1 MLKSL
6 PRPWIIGGLGLVG
19 SIWMLDQLTHI
30 LSDWLPALV
39 IGSGLTWGYLKF
51 NRLTTPLQPLSTRFI
66 TIDTVKGA
74 VAEVEGMVNQLAT
87 EAADQTPDLAKL
99 RLQIHEILNGLDRAE
114 IRVAIL
120 GGQGVGKTTL
130 STLLAADWSAD
141 IAPQQLHWKDTPAL
155 FMAGHSAEGQLDRAW
170 QLGKTADLVLF
181 LTDGDLT
188 DSQLQV
194 LQQLQTLHRRMV
206 LLFNKQDQY
215 LPKEQTLILD
225 QLRDR
230 VSALIRP
237 EDVVAIATQPRPIKV
252 RQHQDDGTVK
262 EWLEEPPPQIQPL
275 TDRLTQILLQE
286 GQKLVLASSLGYAQ
300 ALKTEARSQLNAA
313 RRDRALPL
321 IERTQWLVAGTAFA
335 TPFPAVDLLAAAA
348 INGQMIVELGKL
360 YQKPLAID
368 QAQTIA
374 KALAGL
380 MLKLGVVEAAT
391 QAIAAL
397 LKTNAITYAAGGLA
411 QGVSGAYF
419 TRLAGLT
426 LIEYFETEAQPQRLQ
441 SDKLQTILQTV
452 FQQNQRTAVLQ
463 LFVRQVVDKLIAD
476 TPSLPARQPLAVK
489 PRESGELELD
499 ELELD
504 ELGVG
509 ELGVGELEPV
519 YRPSASPPAPTT
531 VQQRL

>member
-19 SIWMLDQLTHI
+19 SIWMLDQLSHVLT
-30 LSDWLPALV
+30 DWLPALV

-51 NRLTTPLQPLSTRFI
+51 NRLTTPLQPLSTKSI

-74 VAEVEGMVNQLAT
+74 VAEVEGMVNQLAN
-87 EAADQTPDLAKL
+87 EATDRPANSQNLAQL
-99 RLQIHEILNGLDRAE
+99 RLQIHEILNGLDRDE
-114 IRVAIL
+114 IRIAIL
-120 GGQGVGKTTL
+120 GGQGVGKTSL
-130 STLLAADWSAD
+130 STLLASDWSAD
-141 IAPQQLHWKDTPAL
+141 ISQQLQWKDTPAL
-155 FMAGHSAEGQLDRAW
+155 FTAGQSTTGDVDRAW

-188 DSQLQV
+188 ESQLQV
-194 LQQLQTLHRRMV
+194 LQQLQTLHRRTV

-225 QLRDR
+225 KLRDR
-230 VSALIRP
+230 VSALLRP
-237 EDVVAIATQPRPIKV
+237 EDVIAIATQPRPIKV
-252 RQHQDDGTVK
+252 RQHQEDGSVT
-262 EWLEEPPPQIQPL
+262 EWLEEPPPQLQPL
-275 TDRLTQILLQE
+275 TDRLTAILLQE
-286 GQKLVLASSLGYAQ
+286 GQKLVLASSLGNAQ

-313 RRDRALPL
+313 RRTRAMPL

-360 YQKPLAID
+360 YQKPLSID

-391 QAIAAL
+391 QSIAAL

-419 TRLAGLT
+419 SRLAGLT

-441 SDKLQTILQTV
+441 SDKLQSILQTV

-476 TPSLPARQPLAVK
+476 TPSLPARQPLQIETPADARHV
-489 PRESGELELD
+489 
-499 ELELD
+499 
-504 ELGVG
+504 
-509 ELGVGELEPV
+509 ELEPLDNRELEPI
-519 YRPSASPPAPTT
+519 YREAAPTPEPVT
-531 VQQRL
+531 AQQGL